1 MVKFLLS
8 LVVGLCLAASA
19 YAQST
24 IYGAAYLGSSGAAT
38 LYTID
43 PATGVA
49 TAIGPIGF
57 NRVSSLDF
65 GPGSVL
71 YGVGSDGGGNAV
83 LITINTATGAGTLVG
98 PLGVAPPDT
107 AQDIAFRPDG
117 VLFAYVAGDI
127 DTINTSTGAA
137 TLVGNTGGFPD
148 GNGLAFQ
155 ANTLYLGNDG
165 GDLQTV
171 NQGTGAVTT
180 VAPFAYGA
188 GFGGSDRPSGM
199 KFDPSSG
206 VLYAAITEGF
216 GPPTGWF
223 FASINV
229 ATGAV
234 TDIGSTVAGL
244 DAIAILGPAGAAQQV
259 PALSPSLM
267 LALIAMV
274 LAAGL
279 VPLSRRVVHR
289 RK

>member
-1 MVKFLLS
+1 MVKFLIS
-8 LVVGLCLAASA
+8 LAVGLCLTASA
-19 YAQST
+19 YAQSAF
-24 IYGAAYLGSSGAAT
+24 YGAAYIGSSGPAT
-38 LYTID
+38 LYSID
-43 PATGVA
+43 PATGAA

-57 NRVSSLDF
+57 NRVSGLDF
-65 GPGSVL
+65 APNRVL

-83 LITINTATGAGTLVG
+83 LITINTTTGAGTLVG
-98 PLGVAPPDT
+98 PLGFAGT

-117 VLFAYVAGDI
+117 VLFAYIGGEI
-127 DTINTSTGAA
+127 ETINTTTGAA
-137 TLVGNTGGFPD
+137 TVVGNTGGFPD

-180 VAPFAYGA
+180 VAPFTYGA

-216 GPPTGWF
+216 TPATGWF

-229 ATGAV
+229 ATGVV
-234 TDIGSTVAGL
+234 TDIGSTVNGL
-244 DAIAILGPAGAAQQV
+244 DAIAILAPAGAGATQV
-259 PALSPSLM
+259 PALSPWSM
-267 LALIAMV
+267 LALIALV

-279 VPLSRRVVHR
+279 VPLSRLVVHR